1 MLSMRIV
8 RRKRR
13 IWPVLV
19 PVLIIAAFTAAFLV
33 LTKRYTGDTIRKG
46 ISIENTDVSWLT
58 AEDARVLVEDRLKK
72 SYGADMLTLTYAEK
86 KWDIKLSDIDYS
98 YKVGDAVERAFSI
111 GREGNI
117 FKKLIDSIT
126 LSKNGL
132 KLDVDVG
139 FDREKLRSRLEE
151 IKKQCD
157 SAAKNASVTYSGG
170 KFEYTRDIPFRELD
184 VDTNLKLVENYL
196 SKRDFGDIELIV
208 VEKEPEITYE
218 DVKNVNSVISSFS
231 TSFNRNDVNRTDN
244 IKLAC
249 SRINNVLLMPG
260 DEFSMNR
267 ELGPR
272 THANGY
278 KQAPIIFKN
287 ELVPGTGGGVCQ
299 VSSTLFNAVL
309 LAGLEVT
316 EREHHSMPLTYISP
330 GRDATITES
339 SIDFRFR
346 NNLSYPVLISAG
358 VKGNKLNIGI
368 LGRKR
373 DDGIEFRLKTKT
385 IGVYKPKPEKIVLD
399 ESLEPG
405 KKEVERKPING
416 IRVILYRE
424 AYRNGKLQW
433 SEKLNEDYYRPVQ
446 GITRVSSDIRHRY
459 HAQETP
465 VD

>member
-1 MLSMRIV
+1 MSMRIV

-196 SKRDFGDIELIV
+196 SKRDFGDI
-208 VEKEPEITYE
+208 
-218 DVKNVNSVISSFS
+218 N
-231 TSFNRNDVNRTDN
+231 
-244 IKLAC
+244 
-249 SRINNVLLMPG
+249 
-260 DEFSMNR
+260 
-267 ELGPR
+267 
-272 THANGY
+272 
-278 KQAPIIFKN
+278 
-287 ELVPGTGGGVCQ
+287 
-299 VSSTLFNAVL
+299 
-309 LAGLEVT
+309 
-316 EREHHSMPLTYISP
+316 
-330 GRDATITES
+330 
-339 SIDFRFR
+339 
-346 NNLSYPVLISAG
+346 
-358 VKGNKLNIGI
+358 
-368 LGRKR
+368 
-373 DDGIEFRLKTKT
+373 
-385 IGVYKPKPEKIVLD
+385 
-399 ESLEPG
+399 
-405 KKEVERKPING
+405 
-416 IRVILYRE
+416 
-424 AYRNGKLQW
+424 
-433 SEKLNEDYYRPVQ
+433 
-446 GITRVSSDIRHRY
+446 
-459 HAQETP
+459 
-465 VD
+465 